1 MTSFLIALFFAS
13 LGTQLLRLFFLGG
26 KNPQPTPSFMKPA
39 MEFVPVSILSAL
51 VFTEFFASDGALTPR
66 LITAFVAII
75 LSLGL
80 GRDIITILGGL
91 FVYWLS
97 SALLG

>member
-1 MTSFLIALFFAS
+1 MTNFLIVLIFAS
-13 LGTQLLRLFFLGG
+13 LGTQFLRLFFLGG
-26 KNPQPTPSFMKPA
+26 KNPPPTPSALKPA

-51 VFTEFFASDGALTPR
+51 VFTEFFASDTSLTPR
-66 LITAFVAII
+66 LITAFVAIL

-80 GRDIITILGGL
+80 GRDLITILGGL

-97 SALLG
+97 TTLL